1 MEKEEENIDSSMS
14 LKLKIKNK
22 QKKTANKIMQQ
33 SFYLITLENSNIIY
47 YETLCNDILK
57 LYNSIS
63 SHRKEDIYDTY
74 KKWKHKHSNKW
85 RNKRRYPYKK

>member
-22 QKKTANKIMQQ
+22 QKKTATIIRQQ
-33 SFYLITLENSNIIY
+33 SFYLITLKNSNIIY
-47 YETLCNDILK
+47 YETVCNDIVK

-63 SHRKEDIYDTY
+63 SHRKEDLI
-74 KKWKHKHSNKW
+74 
-85 RNKRRYPYKK
+85 